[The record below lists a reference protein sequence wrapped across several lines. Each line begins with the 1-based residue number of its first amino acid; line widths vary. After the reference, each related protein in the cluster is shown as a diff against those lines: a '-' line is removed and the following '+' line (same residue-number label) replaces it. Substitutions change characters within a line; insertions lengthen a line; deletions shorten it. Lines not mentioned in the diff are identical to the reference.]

1 MEQPIIEFKDV
12 YKEYLL
18 FKNEKARF
26 KAIFTNNKGV
36 RRHKALNGVSFRVY
50 PGEAVGIIGKN
61 GAGKSTILKM
71 ITGVSFPSKGE
82 VTVHGKVAAL
92 LELTAGFS
100 LDMTGME
107 NIYLKGYLLGLSDS
121 EISQIES
128 EIVEFADLGEYIDQ
142 PVRTYSSGMKM
153 RLGFAININIKP
165 DILVIDEALSVGDA
179 DFKKKCKNKVK
190 DLIKSGVTVL
200 FVSHSMDMIR
210 DTCSRAVYLKDG
222 LVQFDG
228 AVDDAF
234 EVYSAGTGEIG
245 TMNPK
250 KPVAFKVKQ
259 KSENSITLSWNE
271 VSGADFYRI
280 YKYSNQSG
288 EYEPITEVSDCDE
301 CCIKEL
307 PEGARYRF
315 KICSVRAVEDREY
328 LSPCTANISVA
339 TLGTEYYDSCDYS
352 GRSLDEALRSINVD
366 PDEELIARIAEVN
379 AIGNYTGSDVQK
391 LKMLELLK
399 SGKLMVPHDS
409 LQKDM

>member
-1 MEQPIIEFKDV
+1 MEQPIIEFRDV

-26 KAIFTNNKGV
+26 KAIFTNNRGV
-36 RRHKALNGVSFRVY
+36 KRHKALNGVSFKIY

-71 ITGVSFPSKGE
+71 ITGVSFPSSGE
-82 VTVHGKVAAL
+82 VTVRGKVAAL

-100 LDMTGME
+100 PDMTGME
-107 NIYLKGYLLGLSDS
+107 NIYLKGYLLGLNDR
-121 EISQIES
+121 EISRLEKD
-128 EIVEFADLGEYIDQ
+128 IVEFADLGEYIDQ

-165 DILVIDEALSVGDA
+165 DILVIDEALSVGDSG
-179 DFKKKCKNKVK
+179 FKRKCKNKVK
-190 DLIKSGVTVL
+190 ELIRSGVTVL

-210 DTCSRAVYLKDG
+210 DTCSRAIYLKDG

-234 EVYSAGTGEIG
+234 EVYSAGTGEVV
-245 TMNPK
+245 TMNPR
-250 KPVAFKVKQ
+250 KPVGFKVKE
-259 KSENSITLSWNE
+259 KTENSITLMWKE

-280 YKYSNQSG
+280 YRYSNASG
-288 EYEPITEVSDCDE
+288 EYEQEAEISECGEYCVSG
-301 CCIKEL
+301 L
-307 PEGARYRF
+307 TEGARYRF
-315 KICSVRAVEDREY
+315 RICSVRTVEDREY
-328 LSPCTANISVA
+328 ASAFTANISAA
-339 TLGTEYYDSCDYS
+339 TAGAEYYDRCDYDGAS
-352 GRSLDEALRSINVD
+352 IAEALKSVGTDPDEALL
-366 PDEELIARIAEVN
+366 ERIAAVN
-379 AIGNYTGSDVQK
+379 AIGNYKASGIQK

-409 LQKDM
+409 LQNDM